1 MHKTTRQIWTTSSP
15 SSCLFCDIQLLFPR
29 GTVSRTTSAT
39 LIGGVRTQARENSTS
54 TTRIQPRTP
63 SGRGQLSSRLAFF
76 GTGARPTLNTPTAAL
91 THPSRT
97 QRNTVCTYTT
107 KALAK
112 NEQSAH
118 DTTIIPSRSTTP
130 ESILFFE
137 GDFLQHTHLLGSDQA
152 GLVLTGPRLSL
163 GSRTALRTRTRFLS
177 TVTSPSAISDVDPDG
192 PLLLSTSSSTPLASA
207 SIQETKAPT
216 TSESTV
222 RSDFQSLFP
231 EIPVSFVDE
240 SSRDP
245 FLSPVSNA
253 PWRNGAM
260 VEGSELEESLRESV
274 YQRDPIRT
282 WWPLYEKVASQWRS
296 PNHQRHGL
304 IRADFI
310 RIIGALKV
318 SPPSPR
324 DIRLARL
331 EQIFDDFHRAIDT
344 PKSNAKVYGAFL
356 GALNFWK
363 MNNLVPAWIA
373 RIKATIPTS
382 TSSESPLLVRESP
395 QEQYHDLIRVL
406 VDLGQVDVVRQCVE
420 ELKHSRSD
428 LLRPTVSAYDLL
440 MESCMM
446 CKDTAGA
453 TKAFQEMQELG
464 LKPELTSFNTLMRGH
479 LENKDVRATQ
489 RVLESL
495 LLTDIR
501 PDIYTFNLLMSGY
514 LKMGEIDLVNGFY
527 KGLGEYGLAPNSK
540 TYRIL
545 MKSHLRQGK
554 VDQVIE
560 LFSRLKESPQTD
572 LQPRSDDYRVLLQ
585 ALASHGRMSDA
596 FRVLREMTETAKTP
610 ITTPI
615 YNVFVTQ
622 YARDGQLDKAWRIL
636 DKIIA
641 AKLPLID
648 GSVNPLLRAYLAR
661 RDFDKVGEITE
672 LMNRYGVTPSNP
684 TFNIMIHSTKVSGNL
699 DIAMQLYEKMKGEG
713 VMPDV
718 WTYNVLLDLLVTKL
732 LPGRDSI
739 RRKGDSSAVRKDQVE
754 EYVPKIESLLQD
766 MKARGIRPDV
776 VTYGKLIHQYVI
788 LRDIEQ
794 AETLFHEMVKSGISP
809 NAYTFNTLMNGFAL
823 IEEMD
828 KAVEL
833 FRRMPKYGVQPD
845 ATTFTT
851 LIKGYANLKQMSL
864 AQDFANSLQQQSSKI
879 QMDQHCLHTLMQL
892 AQKSNQPGMALD
904 FFEMMR
910 GRGMEPDNVTFTILI
925 NSLSR
930 QYAAT
935 SSKGKSGSR
944 NRASRRTGGDQAGG
958 VFEGMQSQSAAEAV
972 ESILGVLQQDGSPL
986 HHSGITT
993 VLSAYFRL
1001 GRPLAAIGFFKNSFW
1016 KSHPKLSTTNCGALF
1031 NGLLAPEHG
1040 HRYDGVVLN
1049 LYTRMLL
1056 GTKEAIR
1063 SEEAIMH
1070 SSRNPLSDS
1079 TSTSTDCT
1087 DAAGK
1092 GSAPWDSTIM
1102 PTASKSTK
1110 NTPVSSPPSHQ
1121 STTSSKDKFVPP
1133 HDLPILDLVTFN
1145 ILFQSFSKKNNWSI
1159 VLQLWRDLESI
1170 GANKLYPHEMP
1181 LEFLGWAAQA
1191 YHLTPDRHRLD
1202 CDELRWSSVKSSDIE
1217 PRETHSEKAEKL
1229 LKQLWN
1235 AHHKM
1240 GAQWS
1245 TRIYGYNKF
1254 KSLVPPSAT
1263 LSATPATTTA
1273 STSSAPPSLS
1283 SASASTHNS
1292 SLLSSF
1298 LSGGMNQA
1306 SYHHKST
1313 TTAPTALSLDE
1324 EEKGAERQHH

>member
-1 MHKTTRQIWTTSSP
+1 M
-15 SSCLFCDIQLLFPR
+15 
-29 GTVSRTTSAT
+29 
-39 LIGGVRTQARENSTS
+39 
-54 TTRIQPRTP
+54 
-63 SGRGQLSSRLAFF
+63 
-76 GTGARPTLNTPTAAL
+76 
-91 THPSRT
+91 
-97 QRNTVCTYTT
+97 
-107 KALAK
+107 
-112 NEQSAH
+112 
-118 DTTIIPSRSTTP
+118 
-130 ESILFFE
+130 
-137 GDFLQHTHLLGSDQA
+137 
-152 GLVLTGPRLSL
+152 
-163 GSRTALRTRTRFLS
+163 
-177 TVTSPSAISDVDPDG
+177 
-192 PLLLSTSSSTPLASA
+192 
-207 SIQETKAPT
+207 
-216 TSESTV
+216 
-222 RSDFQSLFP
+222 
-231 EIPVSFVDE
+231 
-240 SSRDP
+240 
-245 FLSPVSNA
+245 
-253 PWRNGAM
+253 M
-260 VEGSELEESLRESV
+260 EGSELEESLRKSV
-274 YQRDPIRT
+274 YQRDPIGT
-282 WWPLYEKVASQWRS
+282 WWPLYEEVAGQWRS
-296 PNHQRHGL
+296 SNRQEHAL
-304 IRADFI
+304 VRADFI

-318 SPPSPR
+318 SPQSPR
-324 DIRLARL
+324 DTSRLARL
-331 EQIFDDFHRAIDT
+331 EQVFDDFHRAIDT

-356 GALNFWK
+356 GTLHFWK
-363 MNNLVPAWIA
+363 MNDLVPAWIA
-373 RIKATIPTS
+373 CIKATIPS
-382 TSSESPLLVRESP
+382 KPSAAFSGSPLLVRESP

-406 VDLGQVDVVRQCVE
+406 VDLGQADAVRQCVE

-428 LLRPTVSAYDLL
+428 LLRPTVLAYDLL
-440 MESCMM
+440 MESYMM
-446 CKDTAGA
+446 RKDTAGA
-453 TKAFQEMQELG
+453 AKAFQEMQDHG

-495 LLTDIR
+495 LLTDLR

-514 LKMGEIDLVNGFY
+514 LKMGEIELVNGFY

-554 VDQVIE
+554 VEQVIE
-560 LFSRLKESPQTD
+560 LFSKLKESPQAD
-572 LQPRSDDYRVLLQ
+572 LQPHSDDYRVLLQ
-585 ALASHGRMSDA
+585 ALATHGRMSDA
-596 FRVLREMTETAKTP
+596 LRVLREMTETAKAP
-610 ITTPI
+610 VTTPI
-615 YNVFVTQ
+615 YNVFVAQ

-648 GSVNPLLRAYLAR
+648 GSINPLLRAYLAR

-684 TFNIMIHSTKVSGNL
+684 TFNIMIHSTKASDSL
-699 DIAMQLYEKMKGEG
+699 DIAMQLYERMKGEG

-718 WTYNVLLDLLVTKL
+718 WTYNVLLDHLVTKL
-732 LPGRDSI
+732 SSGRDNI
-739 RRKGDSSAVRKDQVE
+739 KRKGDSNTVRKEQVE
-754 EYVPKIESLLQD
+754 VYVPRIESLLQD

-809 NAYTFNTLMNGFAL
+809 NAYAFNTLMNGFAL

-851 LIKGYANLKQMSL
+851 MIKGYANLKQMTL

-879 QMDQHCLHTLMQL
+879 KMDQHCLHTLMQL

-930 QYAAT
+930 QYATT

-944 NRASRRTGGDQAGG
+944 NRGSRRTGGGDQAGG

-972 ESILGVLQQDGSPL
+972 DSILGIFQQDGSPL

-993 VLSAYFRL
+993 VISAYFRL

-1016 KSHPKLSTTNCGALF
+1016 KGHPKLSTTNCGALF

-1040 HRYDGVVLN
+1040 RRYDGIVLN

-1056 GTKEAIR
+1056 GTKQAIR
-1063 SEEAIMH
+1063 AEEAAQR
-1070 SSRNPLSDS
+1070 SLETTLRAGTQADTNR
-1079 TSTSTDCT
+1079 
-1087 DAAGK
+1087 AAVAGK
-1092 GSAPWDSTIM
+1092 GSAPWDSTTM
-1102 PTASKSTK
+1102 PNVSKSTK
-1110 NTPVSSPPSHQ
+1110 TSSASSSSRQ
-1121 STTSSKDKFVPP
+1121 STASSKDKVVPP
-1133 HDLPILDLVTFN
+1133 HDLPVLDLVTFN

-1159 VLQLWRDLESI
+1159 VLQLWQDLESV
-1170 GANKLYPHEMP
+1170 GADKLYPHEMP

-1191 YHLTPDRHRLD
+1191 YHLTPDRQRHD
-1202 CDELRWSSVKSSDIE
+1202 NDDSGWSSSPAEVSAE
-1217 PRETHSEKAEKL
+1217 PFETHAERAEKL
-1229 LKQLWN
+1229 LKQLWS

-1240 GAQWS
+1240 GIEWS
-1245 TRIYGYNKF
+1245 TRIYGYNMF
-1254 KSLVPPSAT
+1254 KSLVPPSVT
-1263 LSATPATTTA
+1263 LPPTMSSSSPAA
-1273 STSSAPPSLS
+1273 
-1283 SASASTHNS
+1283 ASAHNS

-1298 LSGGMNQA
+1298 LSGGVNQA
-1306 SYHHKST
+1306 SYHHKSAT
-1313 TTAPTALSLDE
+1313 AATTAPSPLSLGE
-1324 EEKGAERQHH
+1324 EEKGTDQRHH